1 MLLFFCK
8 YRCFCAIKISA
19 NFGVSEEVRGGAG
32 GGVSTMFETLCVRL
46 SADTVVLHA

>member
-19 NFGVSEEVRGGAG
+19 NFGVSEEVYASILRKII
-32 GGVSTMFETLCVRL
+32 
-46 SADTVVLHA
+46 VVNLNHMITKQQLKWI